1 MKKFLLLFTSLTL
14 IAPPVKAEG
23 VWLIMHHGTQGGFEK
38 IEMAS
43 LAQCEKQGYI
53 SASKTNNLI
62 EGKPQ
67 SKAWTA
73 LGEWKCLKGK

>member
-1 MKKFLLLFTSLTL
+1 MKKLLLLFGSLTL
-14 IAPPVKAEG
+14 IAPAANAESY
-23 VWLIMHHGTQGGFEK
+23 WLILTTGSRRGIEK

-53 SASKTNNLI
+53 WASTTNDLI
-62 EGKPQ
+62 EKPQ

-73 LGEWKCLKGK
+73 IGEWKCLKGK

>member
-1 MKKFLLLFTSLTL
+1 MKKLLLLFASLTL
-14 IAPPVKAEG
+14 IAPAANAESY
-23 VWLIMHHGTQGGFEK
+23 WLIITTVSRRGIEK

-43 LAQCEKQGYI
+43 MEQCEKQGYI
-53 SASKTNNLI
+53 WASKTNDLI